1 MARVV
6 ITASA
11 DSDTAYIIADLGAR
25 AGANV
30 AARYDADF
38 GRLYE
43 RLSDHPKSGA
53 PRPSFGAHVRV
64 CIVSPYVVIYEHIE
78 ADDTVTIMRIAHG
91 RRKIS
96 RNFLRGAGK
105 AP

>member
-11 DSDTAYIIADLGAR
+11 DADTAYIIADLGAK
-25 AGANV
+25 AGASV
-30 AARYDADF
+30 AARYEADF
-38 GRLYE
+38 GRLHE

-53 PRPSFGAHVRV
+53 PRPSLGAPVRICV
-64 CIVSPYVVIYEHIE
+64 VSPYVVIYEHIE

-91 RRKIS
+91 RRKIT
-96 RNFLRGAGK
+96 RKFVRGKLA
-105 AP
+105 